1 MVMVARIHMVMVAR
15 IHMVMVARV
24 HMVMVARIHMV
35 MVARVQMVMV
45 ARICMVLVARV
56 HIMVARIHMVMV
68 LGCMSWL
75 LGYTLLCSLVGVQEA
90 LPETRQEQSN
100 DCEETREGNVE
111 LLLFWFPL
119 SPPSPF
125 SFPPCL
131 PAFLSLP
138 LCFFLFSLFLILFS
152 PFPRYLL
159 LTTFSTPL
167 PLSSSLL
174 PHYLCNLSQLL
185 KSTQDKQAKSKN
197 PDKTAVKDLQEQQRA
212 ELLAFERKAI
222 TEVWVP
228 SVEHTYLLAKE
239 HPPVQY
245 SIIQ

>member
-1 MVMVARIHMVMVAR
+1 
-15 IHMVMVARV
+15 
-24 HMVMVARIHMV
+24 
-35 MVARVQMVMV
+35 MVMV

-68 LGCMSWL
+68 LACTSWL

-111 LLLFWFPL
+111 LLLSWFPL

-138 LCFFLFSLFLILFS
+138 LCFFLHSLFLILFS

-159 LTTFSTPL
+159 LTTSSTPF
-167 PLSSSLL
+167 LSPPPFFLIIFAIFHSCSSL
-174 PHYLCNLSQLL
+174 PRTSKPSQR
-185 KSTQDKQAKSKN
+185 TPTKQ
-197 PDKTAVKDLQEQQRA
+197 Q
-212 ELLAFERKAI
+212 
-222 TEVWVP
+222 
-228 SVEHTYLLAKE
+228 
-239 HPPVQY
+239 
-245 SIIQ
+245 

>member
-1 MVMVARIHMVMVAR
+1 MVMVARVHMVMVAR

-24 HMVMVARIHMV
+24 HMVMVARVHMV

-45 ARICMVLVARV
+45 ARIHMVMVARICMVLVARMHV
-56 HIMVARIHMVMV
+56 MVARIHMVMV
-68 LGCMSWL
+68 LGCTSWLLGYTWSWLLGCTSWL

-111 LLLFWFPL
+111 LLLSWFPL

-138 LCFFLFSLFLILFS
+138 LCFFLHSLFLILFS

-159 LTTFSTPL
+159 LTTFSTPF
-167 PLSSSLL
+167 LSPPPFFLIIFAIFHSCSSL
-174 PHYLCNLSQLL
+174 PRTSKPSQR
-185 KSTQDKQAKSKN
+185 TPTKQ
-197 PDKTAVKDLQEQQRA
+197 Q
-212 ELLAFERKAI
+212 
-222 TEVWVP
+222 
-228 SVEHTYLLAKE
+228 
-239 HPPVQY
+239 
-245 SIIQ
+245 

>member
-1 MVMVARIHMVMVAR
+1 
-15 IHMVMVARV
+15 
-24 HMVMVARIHMV
+24 
-35 MVARVQMVMV
+35 
-45 ARICMVLVARV
+45 
-56 HIMVARIHMVMV
+56 MVARIHMVMV

-111 LLLFWFPL
+111 LLLSWFPL

-138 LCFFLFSLFLILFS
+138 LCFFLFSLFFILFS